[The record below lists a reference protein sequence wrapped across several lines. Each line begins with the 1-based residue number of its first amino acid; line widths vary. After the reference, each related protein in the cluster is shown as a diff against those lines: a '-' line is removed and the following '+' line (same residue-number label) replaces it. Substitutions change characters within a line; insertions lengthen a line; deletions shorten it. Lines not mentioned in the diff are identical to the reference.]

1 MMYHQTNINLADA
14 GSITLFNV
22 QYYLFGEKG
31 EFFSLNKYQSILS
44 IPTYGYLHKN
54 RDISNLILNFGMQK
68 RYFMDFYDVPLFC
81 QIQSRIDSLLVVI
94 DKIFVVLLAWILLA
108 ERR

>member
-1 MMYHQTNINLADA
+1 MM
-14 GSITLFNV
+14 
-22 QYYLFGEKG
+22 
-31 EFFSLNKYQSILS
+31 
-44 IPTYGYLHKN
+44 
-54 RDISNLILNFGMQK
+54 
-68 RYFMDFYDVPLFC
+68 VPLFC